1 MNNTRPLRIAL
12 LGNAVFS
19 ATSGLVMLTVPD
31 WIGTMLGIEAAVAY
45 RIVGIGLL
53 IFAMDLIHQA
63 TRPRLQTWRA
73 LYAVAADLLWV
84 LGSIVGL
91 LFFSAALS
99 HDGVWIVGG
108 VAVIVLAFG
117 IWQLRGIDRAHRIS
131 QTGLYPLY
139 RHCVMVESSAPA
151 DDLWALIRDLGKIS
165 RYMPSLRASMMLNHQ
180 LTGVGAIRRCINKAG
195 DAWAEKCTAF
205 DDTQRH
211 FTVRFLTE
219 EPGFPFPASR
229 MQGGWRVDAS
239 ADGSTVTIWWE
250 LVPKSKLMAPLL
262 LPLLAWQADRDFPRL
277 IAHMTD
283 EALGNKPAQGMN
295 NSWQHS
301 ARLLA
306 QWC

>member
-12 LGNAVFS
+12 LGNAMFS
-19 ATSGLVMLTVPD
+19 ATSGLVMVIAPG

-53 IFAMDLIHQA
+53 IFTMDLIHQA

-84 LGSIVGL
+84 LGSFVGL

-99 HDGVWIVGG
+99 YDSVWIVAG
-108 VAVIVLAFG
+108 VAAIVFTFA
-117 IWQLRGIDRAHRIS
+117 IWQLSGINRAHRIS
-131 QTGLYPLY
+131 QTGVYPLY

-165 RYMPSLRASMMLNHQ
+165 RYMPSLRTSMMLNHQ
-180 LTGVGAIRRCINKAG
+180 LTGIGAIRRCVNLAG
-195 DAWAEKCTAF
+195 DAWSERCTVF
-205 DDTQRH
+205 NDVQRC
-211 FTVRFLTE
+211 FAVQFLAD
-219 EPGFPFPASR
+219 EPGFPFPVSR
-229 MQGGWRVDAS
+229 MDGGWHVQATVN
-239 ADGSTVTIWWE
+239 GSRVTIWWE

-262 LPLLAWQADRDFPRL
+262 LPLLAWQVDRDFPRL
-277 IAHMTD
+277 IARMTD
-283 EALGNKPAQGMN
+283 EALGYKSGMEKH
-295 NSWQHS
+295 SGWQQS